1 MTLEAQQ
8 NVKNAQS
15 RLQTKL
21 YKLKSSY
28 NYNMYLYLTSTYYT

>member
-21 YKLKSSY
+21 YKLKSY